1 MRKIGIPIWQLLVG
15 MLTGIAILVY
25 AVTQLVLF
33 IFGVVAIPDDAAS
46 TLGKAS
52 AVINWLI
59 STPWWVAVFVVLGG
73 CVVVVS
79 LIALGVRGLVAE
91 QKLTVALPP
100 GYLTSED
107 SVALLAAFKEF
118 TCTNGELRGSIEQLR
133 HDYWSYSKTVQQA
146 ITQAGEINAWYGEN
160 SKGLAEQLMR
170 LRQTNENAQFAY
182 DEPRNL
188 ILRLEQNVSG
198 MAQMVRQIAGELGV
212 KLEG

>member
-118 TCTNGELRGSIEQLR
+118 TCTNGGITGLNR
-133 HDYWSYSKTVQQA
+133 TVA
-146 ITQAGEINAWYGEN
+146 A
-160 SKGLAEQLMR
+160 
-170 LRQTNENAQFAY
+170 
-182 DEPRNL
+182 
-188 ILRLEQNVSG
+188 
-198 MAQMVRQIAGELGV
+198 
-212 KLEG
+212 